1 MNHLPSKPAI
11 ASELASELASERE
24 LAIGAERLHG
34 DRDLYK
40 LRSKAATLSVLFGA
54 FAAVGYIFVVF
65 LALAPL
71 AVALG
76 WHGLRVIR
84 RYPDEYTG
92 KGIAV
97 FGLGLG
103 VFALVG
109 GSAFHTTIYLTEVRD
124 GYQRITFYSELKNK
138 DEKETERAR
147 ELDGQKVFL
156 KGYVRPGLRRN
167 GLTEFL
173 MVGDFGQ
180 CCFGGSPNIT
190 EIVYIKMP
198 PDETTQYDYMLRRI
212 HGTFRVNKRSQ
223 KVDRIANDVE
233 GYIYQIDADYY
244 N

>member
-1 MNHLPSKPAI
+1 MNHLPVKQAN
-11 ASELASELASERE
+11 AGELASERD
-24 LAIGAERLHG
+24 LAIGAERLPG
-34 DRDLYK
+34 DLDLYQ

-54 FAAVGYIFVVF
+54 FAMVGYIFVVF
-65 LALAPL
+65 IALAPL

-92 KGIAV
+92 KGFAI
-97 FGLGLG
+97 FGLLLG
-103 VFALVG
+103 FLALVG
-109 GSAFHTTIYLTEVRD
+109 GSAFHTTIYLTEVRE
-124 GYQRITFYSELKNK
+124 GYQRITFYSDLKNK
-138 DEKETERAR
+138 VAQETERAR

-156 KGYVRPGLRRN
+156 KGYVRPGLRKS

-180 CCFGGSPNIT
+180 CCFGGSPNVT

-212 HGTFRVNKRSQ
+212 HGTFRLNKGLQ
-223 KVDRIANDVE
+223 KGDRIANDVD